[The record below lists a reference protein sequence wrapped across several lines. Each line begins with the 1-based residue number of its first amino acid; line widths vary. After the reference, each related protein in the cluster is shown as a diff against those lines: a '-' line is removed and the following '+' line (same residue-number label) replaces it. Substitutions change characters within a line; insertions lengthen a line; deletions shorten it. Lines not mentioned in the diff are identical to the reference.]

1 MKININKKIIIS
13 IRFESINNHIMSTDL
28 DSDEDHDSTDVVETV
43 ILGVSLITLICET

>member
-13 IRFESINNHIMSTDL
+13 LQESINNHIMSTDS